1 MDEQKLNAMQTFL
14 MAHGSSLESLTK
26 ARATQLS
33 KVYDAVEARKQ
44 RLQEAKQAASDSA
57 ITILSISS
65 DTGISRKTFYNNE
78 LLKLYVEE
86 SASAAEPVRSS
97 ETSKEVAGYREQI
110 RALEERIR
118 LMSIR
123 DIEALNL
130 EHKIA
135 ELSRELI
142 EKDSRI
148 RNLESTHEKSLLEI
162 KELKSKLPTTKA
174 EIIHLPQ
181 K

>member
-1 MDEQKLNAMQTFL
+1 MDEQKLNAIQTFL
-14 MAHGSSLESLTK
+14 MAHGSSLESLPK
-26 ARATQLS
+26 ARVTQLF

-44 RLQEAKQAASDSA
+44 RLQEAKKAASNNA
-57 ITILSISS
+57 ITVLSISS

-86 SASAAEPVRSS
+86 SASAAEPTRSAVI
-97 ETSKEVAGYREQI
+97 SKEVAGYREQI
-110 RALEERIR
+110 KALEERIR

-123 DIEALNL
+123 DVKSLNL

-148 RNLESTHEKSLLEI
+148 RNLEKEYEKACEALREARSQI
-162 KELKSKLPTTKA
+162 PSKTA
-174 EIIHLPQ
+174 EILPF
-181 K
+181 KNV